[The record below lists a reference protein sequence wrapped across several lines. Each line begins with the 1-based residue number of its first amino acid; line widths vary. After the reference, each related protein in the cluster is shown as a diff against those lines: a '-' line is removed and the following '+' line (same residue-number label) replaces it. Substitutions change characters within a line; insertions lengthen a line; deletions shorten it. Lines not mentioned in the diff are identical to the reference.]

1 MLKYKAMETRK
12 ITKLIVLALLLVV
25 SCNLKAQMEFAPV
38 GAEWYYERE
47 IYNYNE
53 WEYDKL
59 TYDRFRSVDT
69 ITINGIL
76 CKEIE
81 LFQNMD
87 CEGSVNP
94 YYETRYINQDGNK
107 IYEVIDGERYL
118 LYDFSKK
125 IGEYWTITHY
135 GEFGDTTD
143 VYVQDITEITL
154 EDGSTRRVFVTSAT
168 GWDDAPLY
176 CTNIIEGIGLDESL
190 FPFCKLV
197 GPPPCRNTGIR
208 CYSENGDY
216 LISSET
222 DCDYEDE
229 PKLYQSFF
237 GKDSTTI
244 NSYMEVTDG
253 DWNYTFTVCN
263 KDTITINDHLY
274 YFVEPKHIES
284 EYGYTVVN
292 YADETIYFREDC
304 ENGRL
309 YMHVKNDYVEK
320 DLLLCDMSLNVG
332 DVFLLP
338 TTYDL
343 NQSEQEYYEVVVQSV
358 RDEDGKKIIE
368 FGEVWFEELSIDN
381 LIFTEGT
388 FPMMLLDLDYGFSEM
403 ICQHK
408 DGELTY
414 IVSPNIEDCVLPTY
428 LSINEIDSKENI
440 AVHPT
445 IFSNNETI
453 SVSSDSEVKD
463 VEMMDILGRN
473 MNITSSQTDGF
484 SYQIRLNERCNS
496 GMYLII
502 VETENGIR
510 YEKVVLR

>member
-1 MLKYKAMETRK
+1 MCNRFYRTIPFFLLYNTKQIKFVMKKILLSMLFAFATYICHVYMLKYKAMETRK
-12 ITKLIVLALLLVV
+12 ITQLIVFVLLLVV
-25 SCNLKAQMEFAPV
+25 ANNIKAQTEL
-38 GAEWYYERE
+38 
-47 IYNYNE
+47 
-53 WEYDKL
+53 DS
-59 TYDRFRSVDT
+59 TY
-69 ITINGIL
+69 I
-76 CKEIE
+76 
-81 LFQNMD
+81 
-87 CEGSVNP
+87 
-94 YYETRYINQDGNK
+94 
-107 IYEVIDGERYL
+107 
-118 LYDFSKK
+118 
-125 IGEYWTITHY
+125 
-135 GEFGDTTD
+135 
-143 VYVQDITEITL
+143 
-154 EDGSTRRVFVTSAT
+154 
-168 GWDDAPLY
+168 
-176 CTNIIEGIGLDESL
+176 
-190 FPFCKLV
+190 
-197 GPPPCRNTGIR
+197 
-208 CYSENGDY
+208 
-216 LISSET
+216 
-222 DCDYEDE
+222 
-229 PKLYQSFF
+229 YQSFF

-244 NSYMEVTDG
+244 NSYKVITDG
-253 DWNYTFTVCN
+253 ASNYTFTVCN

-368 FGEVWFEELSIDN
+368 FGEVWLEELSIDN

-388 FPMMLLDLDYGFSEM
+388 FPMMLPDLDYGFSEL